1 MKKTEDFSRR
11 GFIGSLAALG
21 AAAGTPRTASAAE
34 ERPLKVSPIRGGGAA
49 EILKVSPVEIKVGAE
64 RSFRMVHASDTHLN
78 FWDVTDF
85 LGNAEKE
92 KFFGRRWV
100 RFPQS
105 LTSFLATIDYAE
117 SRGLPI
123 LHTGD
128 LLDWNTR
135 GNAAVCGRVLRGV
148 DFFYALGNHEYHS
161 SPGKNPEMTRGEK
174 HANLAAFIRNDLTV
188 ASRIVNGVNFVAFDN
203 GERNL
208 REETVARVKAEF
220 AKGMPVVL
228 MCHIPPTYTPKF
240 IENGFAMKKQILRG
254 QGVSE
259 EELASLRPGGPIEP
273 SYDARTRGFWDWARE
288 QSALKAVLCGH
299 THVEERDRFSDTAD
313 MYVAGGNYEGFAY
326 EITFS

>member
-1 MKKTEDFSRR
+1 MEGLSRR
-11 GFIGSLAALG
+11 GFIGSLAAVG
-21 AAAGTPRTASAAE
+21 AVAGAPRAAVAAE
-34 ERPLKVSPIRGGGAA
+34 RRPLKVSPIREGGVD
-49 EILKVSPVEIKVGAE
+49 EVLKVTPVEIKVGAE
-64 RSFRMVHASDTHLN
+64 RPFRVVHASDTHLN

-85 LGNAEKE
+85 CGNAARET
-92 KFFGRRWV
+92 FFGERWV

-128 LLDWNTR
+128 LIDWNTR
-135 GNAAVCGRVLRGV
+135 GNAAVCRRTLKGV

-161 SPGKNPEMTRGEK
+161 SAGKSPEMTREEK
-174 HANLAAFIRNDLTV
+174 RANVAGFVRNDLTV
-188 ASRIVNGVNFVAFDN
+188 ASRVVGGVNLVAFDN

-228 MCHIPPTYTPKF
+228 LCHIPPTYTPKF
-240 IENGFAMKKQILRG
+240 IENGLAMKKQILRG
-254 QGVSE
+254 QGVPESE
-259 EELASLRPGGPIEP
+259 LSKLRPGGPIEP